1 MTNRELNINISDA
14 TSNLEKLSQAMEE
27 DFLALGEQLYRFRE
41 RSQTISQKAVEVGN
55 QITGS
60 DLGHVMESLRLFQEK
75 ITQTEDGSKHGVNA
89 LLDILNRFNEVASPL
104 RSLDKIVRF
113 LDIICVIMKIENAR
127 LNQLQTGFG
136 TTAQSLKDLG
146 QVIRTKAGELD
157 TNATAIALSVSQSLV
172 TIQKSEQYKNSQ
184 AQLILNRILASL
196 APLKIKRTAS
206 ADMLQH
212 LSTRYQ
218 AISRNIGDVVTSLQF
233 HDITRQR
240 IEHSTTALKEIE
252 STIASPEDTLPA
264 QDVERVIAISRIQL
278 TQLTHTKNDLSQAVS
293 TVKESLQALARE
305 VAEISQETRDLL
317 GHSGQSDAS
326 FLGQIEG
333 NLISLKAAAKNYLNL
348 NKEIAA
354 SMASVKDFGEEIS
367 AFANDIKNIGTGI
380 RIVAINAS
388 VNAARIGNQGSGFGV
403 LAQNTQDLAS
413 ETASQIEQVSE
424 ALKSIISL
432 AQELSV
438 IKHDAKSDTSENA
451 ESLENELETI
461 DALLRS
467 TDLYA
472 EDNLAT
478 IGNQSGTFKNDISTA
493 ISSLS
498 SPEAF
503 LRAINDTC
511 NQLKAFLIKAQE
523 HFPEA
528 YARSSQLKLNDL
540 TESYT
545 MEREREIHRTVST
558 PLPSI
563 LRKNASSIPGN
574 NQSMAIT
581 TPSMPCPS
589 IGDNVT
595 LF

>member
-1 MTNRELNINISDA
+1 
-14 TSNLEKLSQAMEE
+14 MEE

-55 QITGS
+55 QIAGS
-60 DLGHVMESLRLFQEK
+60 DLGHVMESLRLFQDR
-75 ITQTEDGSKHGVNA
+75 ITKTEEGSTHGINA
-89 LLDILNRFNEVASPL
+89 LHDILDRFHEVASPL

-127 LNQLQTGFG
+127 LNDLQTGFG

-146 QVIRTKAGELD
+146 QVIRTKADELD
-157 TNATAIALSVSQSLV
+157 TNATAIALSVRQNLQI
-172 TIQKSEQYKNSQ
+172 IQKSEQNKDSQ
-184 AQLILNRILASL
+184 ARLILKRILDSL
-196 APLKIKRTAS
+196 EPMKFKRTAS
-206 ADMLQH
+206 AEMLQH

-218 AISRNIGDVVTSLQF
+218 AISRNIGDVVSSLQF

-252 STIASPEDTLPA
+252 SSFISQKDALPA
-264 QDVERVIAISRIQL
+264 QDLERAIAISRIQI
-278 TQLTHTKNDLSQAVS
+278 TQLTQTKEDLSHAVG
-293 TVKESLQALARE
+293 TVKKSLQALARE

-317 GHSGQSDAS
+317 GHSGQTGAS
-326 FLGQIEG
+326 FLSLIEG
-333 NLISLKAAAKNYLNL
+333 NLTSLKAAAKNYLSIN
-348 NKEIAA
+348 NEIAA

-380 RIVAINAS
+380 RVVAINAS

-403 LAQNTQDLAS
+403 LAQNTQNLAT

-424 ALKSIISL
+424 ALNSIISL

-438 IKHDAKSDTSENA
+438 LKHDTKSDASEKA
-451 ESLENELETI
+451 DGLENELETI
-461 DALLRS
+461 DSLLRS
-467 TDLYA
+467 TDIYA

-478 IGNQSGTFKNDISTA
+478 IGHQSGTFKNDISTA
-493 ISSLS
+493 IASLG

-503 LRAINDTC
+503 LDAISDTC
-511 NQLKAFLIKAQE
+511 NQLEAFLLSAQK
-523 HFPEA
+523 HSPEA
-528 YARSSQLKLNDL
+528 YDRASQLQLNDL

-545 MEREREIHRTVST
+545 MEREREIHRSVSAPFSSTSREHSASNTGRKQSLSIDMASST
-558 PLPSI
+558 P
-563 LRKNASSIPGN
+563 
-574 NQSMAIT
+574 
-581 TPSMPCPS
+581 PS